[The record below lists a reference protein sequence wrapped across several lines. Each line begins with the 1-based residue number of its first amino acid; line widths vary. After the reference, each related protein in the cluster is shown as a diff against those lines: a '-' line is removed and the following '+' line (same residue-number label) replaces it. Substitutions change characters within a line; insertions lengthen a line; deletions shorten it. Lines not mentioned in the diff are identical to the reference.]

1 MTFTSKKEA
10 ELNTKDDSKFFD
22 ELKTKSVTDI
32 VDGLLKKYPNEK
44 SAIQAIDDHLNSK
57 DSIYKKQFPQLI
69 KAKNKIYNLL
79 MDSTDMTFGDRLKA
93 IINEAL
99 NRKYLSEDESSKEIN
114 IDGYIDDSEEA
125 KNNEAYQKD
134 LYYNVGQGFV
144 IKADSNSDGTPTKR
158 GNYYVRRNLKNIKDK
173 FFIHKGLSDD
183 KESKVGFLSK
193 DEAENTLAEYLN
205 MYPNAKAHIIEMYTA
220 EDDEAINKTWYPS
233 PEKAYPYSE
242 WKKQEEIR
250 QREIQ
255 NAENNRIQMQNIKT
269 DDNKKKSVIN
279 KPARAAKDAE
289 YFDRRNSIRDEE
301 IYQYIINGIHPD
313 WDYEKPMWRWIKPD
327 GEKMVFVLDGIDSSD
342 KIKTYV
348 YIRPISVIRT
358 ESGKKVL
365 KPGDPEA
372 IPAEV
377 FVNIVHN
384 DLNKDVYTALMKNKS
399 LDPED
404 WLDEYN
410 YTKQKMRDHFN
421 NWYEQNKDYMFL
433 DDYSKKD
440 QIKLYQLINKDGYS
454 PKEAINILNK
464 KYKKESID
472 LEEAEKLEV
481 IKDPKQIKEVLEQ
494 LNINPEFV
502 DLPITIEYEDLGDDS
517 EPPFKFNIVGV
528 PYGPVDKIK
537 ELYVRDWD
545 KGGRMFSMDLESIY
559 NALEADINQE
569 PEVDLWDMAST
580 LNKQHRSLNKG
591 KAGKWQELTRD
602 QIITAL
608 QMMEQSDK
616 YKGIDLVGK
625 YLEKQTFATRNP
637 LVGKALKDLD
647 PERAIKPTKNA
658 MSLNGIA
665 YQIFIPAEGYDRLKP
680 PSKGNN
686 NPYKDMMK
694 AWQ

>member
-1 MTFTSKKEA
+1 MVLKVTNES
-10 ELNTKDDSKFFD
+10 ELNNKANTKFFD
-22 ELKTKSVTDI
+22 SLKNKSAIEI
-32 VDGLLKKYPNEK
+32 VDGLLNKYKDKE
-44 SAIQAIDDHLNSK
+44 SAFKAIDDHLKAKS
-57 DSIYKKQFPQLI
+57 DLYIKQFPQLI
-69 KAKNKIYNLL
+69 TAKNKIYNLL
-79 MDSTDMTFGDRLKA
+79 MDNKQMKFGNSVKK
-93 IINEAL
+93 IIQETL
-99 NRKYLSEDESSKEIN
+99 NNKSLFEDENTDS
-114 IDGYIDDSEEA
+114 IDGYVDNTEEA

-134 LYYNVGQGFV
+134 LYYNVGEGYA
-144 IKADSNSDGTPTKR
+144 IKADTNADGTPTKK
-158 GNYYVRRNLKNIKDK
+158 GAYYVRQSLKAVKDK
-173 FFIHKGLSDD
+173 YFVHKGLSDD

-193 DEAENTLAEYLN
+193 SEAEAAINEYLTVN
-205 MYPNAKAHIIEMYTA
+205 PKAQAHIINVYTA
-220 EDDEAINKTWYPS
+220 EEDDAVNKTWYLT
-233 PEKAYPYSE
+233 PEKAYPYE
-242 WKKQEEIR
+242 DWKKQEEQR
-250 QREIQ
+250 KREIQ
-255 NAENNRIQMQNIKT
+255 NAENQKLQLQNAIPE
-269 DDNKKKSVIN
+269 KKKSSTIK
-279 KPARAAKDAE
+279 KPNRAAQDAE
-289 YFDRRNSIRDEE
+289 YFDKRNSIRDEE

-313 WDYEKPMWRWIKPD
+313 WDYEKPMWRWITPEGNKV
-327 GEKMVFVLDGIDSSD
+327 VFVLDGIDSSD

-377 FVNIVHN
+377 FVDIVHN

-404 WLDEYN
+404 WLEEYN
-410 YTKQKMRDHFN
+410 YTKQKMRNHFN
-421 NWYEQNKDYMFL
+421 NWYNQNKDHMFL
-433 DDYSKKD
+433 DDYSKQD
-440 QIKLYQLINKDGYS
+440 QIKLYQLIYKDGYS
-454 PKEAINILNK
+454 PNEALNILNK

-494 LNINPEFV
+494 LDINPEFA

-545 KGGRMFSMDLESIY
+545 KGGRMFPMDLESIY
-559 NALEADINQE
+559 DALKADINQE

-608 QMMEQSDK
+608 QIMEQSDK

-637 LVGKALKDLD
+637 LVGKALKELD